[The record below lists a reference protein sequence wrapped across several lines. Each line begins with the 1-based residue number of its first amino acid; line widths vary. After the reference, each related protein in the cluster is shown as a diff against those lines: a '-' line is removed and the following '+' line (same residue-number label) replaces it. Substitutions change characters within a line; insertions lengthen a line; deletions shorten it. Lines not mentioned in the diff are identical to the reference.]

1 MENPLVA
8 GGLTLVFLGIG
19 SMFGSVGIIVAG
31 TMLVAIGISS
41 GQSDGESTTPAEK
54 TNLSIVRRE
63 KRTRD
68 RRLSSLRNSSL
79 RKISHVGIHTDYRPV
94 TVR

>member
-19 SMFGSVGIIVAG
+19 SMFGSVGIVVAG

-54 TNLSIVRRE
+54 TNCPSCGARNKRETDVCHHCGTVLSG
-63 KRTRD
+63 K
-68 RRLSSLRNSSL
+68 
-79 RKISHVGIHTDYRPV
+79 
-94 TVR
+94 